1 MIQVKIA
8 IYQEGENC
16 IVEKDNMKQTIPSC
30 NAMKFART
38 MWDKPGDKYT
48 KEEIDYILEGEAM
61 SFSAHEFEDAYNHRL
76 TECQTSEE
84 AETLKELKLW
94 WDLLGQIINLHE
106 CKAGCSGCF

>member
-48 KEEIDYILEGEAM
+48 KEEMETFGFGLK
-61 SFSAHEFEDAYNHRL
+61 
-76 TECQTSEE
+76 SEMYSNY
-84 AETLKELKLW
+84 
-94 WDLLGQIINLHE
+94 G
-106 CKAGCSGCF
+106 